1 MIFTKAQLKIVDP
14 LKKKYSIKNLKT
26 FRGMEG
32 TGVNSTLYENG
43 KKLCDVD
50 DDGNGGCLNF
60 YEYSVEE
67 KIEKELKNVGKVKYD
82 ETDTSTFTY
91 DAEMFLNELIDR
103 AIEDKQFKRKCKMNT
118 LIVTTKCNRGQH
130 IEFKMPF
137 NTITS
142 RKLLEKRYGNELV
155 EIINER
161 YIK

>member
-1 MIFTKAQLKIVDP
+1 MIFSKEQLKIVEP
-14 LKKKYSIKNLKT
+14 LKKKYSIKNLRT

-43 KKLCDVD
+43 KKLCNVD

-82 ETDTSTFTY
+82 ETDTYEFTY
-91 DAEMFLNELIDR
+91 DAEMLLNELIDR
-103 AIEDKQFKRKCKMNT
+103 ALEDKQFKTKCKRNT
-118 LIVTTKCNRGQH
+118 LIVTTKCKRGQH
-130 IEFKMPF
+130 IEFSIPF

-142 RKLLEKRYGNELV
+142 RKCLEKRYGDELV

-161 YIK
+161 YL